1 MSLPHLPTSA
11 DFHQD
16 IILHIQEGHQWRVRL
31 MHSLILVWFL
41 SSFQLPSSQCGA
53 YSRHWYKHQYCC
65 TVGLYSANIVLIVS
79 NLLIVKSIIC
89 CKNQKHFNQFTM
101 SLLFC
106 VILFYIIFL
115 PLYLPLS
122 EFVNTGGTI

>member
-1 MSLPHLPTSA
+1 MSSA
-11 DFHQD
+11 ST
-16 IILHIQEGHQWRVRL
+16 HICIV
-31 MHSLILVWFL
+31 
-41 SSFQLPSSQCGA
+41 PSRYNFA
-53 YSRHWYKHQYCC
+53 YSSGSSMASAFNEQTDPGVVYKSFSASQQSIRSIPALVYTSMLLRC
-65 TVGLYSANIVLIVS
+65 GLYSANIVLIVS
-79 NLLIVKSIIC
+79 NLLIVQSIIC